1 MFELKRR
8 DILVKLNKAVN
19 LLGSDVDSSV
29 IIEKLKVDLY
39 PTIKRGALSHIL
51 KGKSEE
57 EIRELR
63 KAAYG
68 VNVDGF
74 YAGIYNAKQ
83 FLSLLGAKIG
93 ESGFF
98 STKYYVNFDDERSVL
113 NDVHLVDY
121 ARLKLEK
128 YFNL

>member
-1 MFELKRR
+1 LFELKRR

-98 STKYYVNFDDERSVL
+98 ST
-113 NDVHLVDY
+113 
-121 ARLKLEK
+121 
-128 YFNL
+128 